1 VQKGSGWFLH
11 DDPRD
16 RPPESFGGTHSIHTG
31 KGRESYVLLPV
42 IHEHRLPIE

>member
-16 RPPESFGGTHSIHTG
+16 RPPEVFAGTHMLHSG
-31 KGRESYVLLPV
+31 GGRAPYLLLPE
-42 IHEHRLPIE
+42 IAARTET